1 MQKAKQ
7 KTVIIVLFFFCILLC
22 GEMGKFVPWKM
33 RATFSKERQKVSGIM
48 CNLSGAWVKVAFGL
62 DRLTIDKVLQL
73 KSK

>member
-1 MQKAKQ
+1 
-7 KTVIIVLFFFCILLC
+7 
-22 GEMGKFVPWKM
+22 MGKFVPWKM